1 MTQNES
7 NINEDID
14 QFLGNNEP
22 KDKKRKYSDAEYALL
37 DKIIEYANSQ
47 KGNEDILETVGKLKN
62 SDTLN
67 RIMLKAASRINWL
80 QKHPNDDEAKK

>member
-14 QFLGNNEP
+14 QFLGNIEP
-22 KDKKRKYSDAEYALL
+22 KKRKYSDAEYALL
-37 DKIIEYANSQ
+37 DKIIEYTNSQ

-80 QKHPNDDEAKK
+80 IKHPNDDEAKK